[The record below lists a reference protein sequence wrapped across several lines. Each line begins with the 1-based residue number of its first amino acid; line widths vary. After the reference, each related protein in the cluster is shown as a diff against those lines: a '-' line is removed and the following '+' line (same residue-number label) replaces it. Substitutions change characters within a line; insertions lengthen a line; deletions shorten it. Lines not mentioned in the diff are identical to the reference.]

1 MKNWIVL
8 SVLVLFAMVT
18 LAGSVLAAEKSSK
31 GTPQEYC
38 PVMGGKI
45 DKNVYADYEGKRV
58 YFCCTSCRQ
67 EFLKNPDKY
76 IQKLQEQGV
85 DIATTPK

>member
-1 MKNWIVL
+1 MKKMIAL
-8 SVLVLFAMVT
+8 CVLVLFAVVT
-18 LAGSVLAAEKSSK
+18 LAGPVLAAEQSAK

-45 DKNVYADYEGKRV
+45 DKNVYADYQGKRV
-58 YFCCTSCRQ
+58 YFCCTSCKQ

-76 IQKLQEQGV
+76 IQKLEEQGV